1 MGDTSTLIVRYV
13 SFLGI
18 TSTSSITMYQP
29 SISGVLNSH
38 PYPHD
43 FKGILL
49 VFEQVSLKLLNLR
62 NNDDP
67 VSGKVRKQLITPS
80 KNNARN

>member
-1 MGDTSTLIVRYV
+1 
-13 SFLGI
+13 
-18 TSTSSITMYQP
+18 MYQP

-43 FKGILL
+43 FKGMLL

-67 VSGKVRKQLITPS
+67 VSGKVRKQYNYPVKKQGTELA
-80 KNNARN
+80 KG